1 MDRRYK
7 NHPRKRTY
15 KIQESERTMLILTVL
30 FFITTV
36 LLLSEHI
43 KLVANIERLRILRG
57 EDPKG
62 ILEIKLR
69 DLVKLY
75 LIKKWR

>member
-1 MDRRYK
+1 
-7 NHPRKRTY
+7 
-15 KIQESERTMLILTVL
+15 MLILLLIFLTTTIIL
-30 FFITTV
+30 FI
-36 LLLSEHI
+36 EHI
-43 KLVANIERLRILRG
+43 KLVANIERYRILRD